1 MERCLL
7 LMSDKLRIPVVC
19 SVKDGYMNISCKTTI
34 GAIDEEVSVTIKEGD
49 FVDFNIN
56 FNPRFLLEALQKTNC
71 DEVKISFDGNLNP
84 FKITPLED
92 NGEFIFIIVP
102 IRSS

>member
-1 MERCLL
+1 
-7 LMSDKLRIPVVC
+7 MSDKLKVPVLC
-19 SVKDGYMNISCKTTI
+19 SIEDEIMKISCKTTL
-34 GAIDEEVSVTIKEGD
+34 GAIDEEVSAILKEGD
-49 FVDFNIN
+49 FTDFNIN
-56 FNPRFLLEALQKTNC
+56 FNPRFMLEALQRANC
-71 DEVKISFDGNLNP
+71 EEIKISFDGSLNP